1 MIRFK
6 KIRPVS
12 VQKAKKSQA
21 GQDALNKLNGF
32 LNAASAEPVYF
43 LQSMWGNQQSAIT
56 YKELREAIT
65 NGYMSESTLQAW
77 QQDYS
82 KLVSDKLAPTWISAM
97 EAASQGIKD
106 AHDSFFFDH
115 NWAGVTNWVKNHGA
129 EFVTNSSTEQRNA
142 ISALVARAYSKG
154 ESAEELSR
162 AIRPCIG
169 LTQRQAIANQNYY
182 DHVKEQ
188 LLKNNPGMKDAT
200 AAKKAQDAAA
210 KYAAKQH
217 RYRAQVIAQTE
228 LAFAYQHGEYEAV
241 KMAQAQG
248 LMGTVEKIWSTA
260 YDDGVCAICS
270 ALEGTKIAMDD
281 DFPFGKN
288 PQLFAGQRLTPPAH
302 PLCRCAVEY
311 REISPPVIQPTAQQS
326 PQPGTPGNPNIPD
339 PNAPAVPNSVQMPP
353 GMTNKGPAHL
363 GGTGEMYA
371 CEDANGEEWLFKPA
385 QSKNGVPEPF
395 RAYVQEAGYKVQGIV
410 DPDTAVEVGTG
421 DIGGKFGAFQKKVSV
436 DPAGFD
442 YKGWQQYGTQGL
454 TADQVQQIQREHVTD
469 WLMGN
474 FDSHGGNFVTDTS
487 GRLIGVDKE
496 QSFRYIKDAASGKM
510 TYAYHP
516 NSKYGETE
524 PLYNTLFRK
533 YANNELDLD
542 PQDTLA
548 YIKRVE
554 AIPDKEYREIFR
566 RYAESLHGK
575 GQQAEDLLD
584 AIVERKQTL
593 RETYRTFYTDLLTQ
607 RTGKKQAAFVWADE
621 AQATAKTMQASAHSV
636 ASLKKM
642 SKQDLLQ
649 LAKQKN
655 IAYYNNMNKQQL
667 IDSISDPVKAQQCS
681 ADVRNR
687 LAANQAARNAK
698 AAQPKPVKPASN
710 LPPGTLTADDVF
722 SDLDKVH
729 PGQKQGYAVWS
740 DADKVEGMNLTTR
753 RMLIDGDVHYEIT
766 GKLRSSTWNEVLQ
779 KMDGPQPT
787 VQASR
792 INMQFETTAPTSRAW
807 TANTLVDTHTNI
819 HGVVTYLDNMDPA
832 YGSLEVYSGKAQG
845 LHSWDGYFRIRV
857 RSTGDG
863 VADAKKAVDLLK
875 SVGLDD
881 VASTPTAAAEETL
894 KKARLVWSQA
904 PGRVDELRNL
914 TGTRLVQKLDDII
927 QQEGIDAAQL
937 ANMQLQREYNG
948 YISYANKGMAKK
960 LEKAGAKYVYHS
972 VSREGDVVKI
982 VESNGI
988 SSTMSRVKQGIAN
1001 PAGASMT
1008 SDMRTGGADSAFT
1021 RLVTEK
1027 AQKTGQRFSSA
1038 SVAGD
1043 YQIKLSLDVMER
1055 TDYYSFTYD
1064 NFGDALDISSNGKNP
1079 LDLAKALNRNFGNS
1093 NEIMFR
1099 NGVDGR
1105 YFTEIMC
1112 RTDQE
1117 RQSLLQ
1123 QLRTRGIMDINGID
1137 IDKFV
1142 TVGSGL

>member
-1 MIRFK
+1 MIRLK
-6 KIRPVS
+6 KIRPVT
-12 VQKAKKSQA
+12 VRKAKKSQA
-21 GQDALNKLNGF
+21 GRDALNRLNGF

-43 LQSMWGNQQSAIT
+43 LQNMWRNQQNAIS
-56 YKELREAIT
+56 YKELRDAIT

-82 KLVSDKLAPTWISAM
+82 NLVANKLAPTWISAM
-97 EAASQGIKD
+97 EAASQSIKN

-115 NWAGVTNWVKNHGA
+115 HWVGIANWVKNHGA
-129 EFVTNSSTEQRNA
+129 EFVTNSSNEQRSA
-142 ISALVARAYSKG
+142 IRALVARAYSKR

-188 LLKNNPGMKDAT
+188 LLKNNPGMKEAT

-217 RYRAQVIAQTE
+217 RYRAHAIAQTE

-248 LMGTVEKIWSTA
+248 LMGIVEKIWSTA
-260 YDDGVCAICS
+260 YDDGVCAICG
-270 ALEGTKIAMDD
+270 ALEGAKIGIDD

-311 REISPPVIQPTAQQS
+311 REISPPVIQPTAQQ
-326 PQPGTPGNPNIPD
+326 PQVGTPGNPNIPD
-339 PNAPAVPNSVQMPP
+339 PNAPAVPGTVQIPP
-353 GMTNKGPAHL
+353 GMTNKGFVNL

-371 CEDANGEEWLFKPA
+371 YEDANENQWLFKPA
-385 QSKNGVPEPF
+385 QSKSGTPEPF
-395 RAYVQEAGYKVQGIV
+395 RAYIQEAGYRVQGIV
-410 DPDTAVEVGTG
+410 DPDTAVEVGVG
-421 DIGGKFGAFQKKVSV
+421 DIDGRFGAFQRKVDV
-436 DPAGFD
+436 DPNGFH
-442 YKGWQQYGTQGL
+442 YKGWQQYGTQAL
-454 TADQVQQIQREHVTD
+454 SPEQAQQIQRENVTD
-469 WLMGN
+469 WLLGN
-474 FDSHGGNFVTDTS
+474 FDSHGGNFVTDTN

-496 QSFRYIKDAASGKM
+496 QSFRYIKDPASSKM

-533 YANNELDLD
+533 YADGDLDLD
-542 PQDTLA
+542 PQDTLT

-566 RYAESLHGK
+566 QYAESLHGK
-575 GQQAEDLLD
+575 GKQAEELLD
-584 AIVERKQTL
+584 AIVERKQAL
-593 RETYRTFYTDLLTQ
+593 RETYQTFYTDLLTQ
-607 RTGKKQAAFVWADE
+607 RTGKKQTAFIWADE
-621 AQATAKTMQASAHSV
+621 AQATAKTMQATTHSV

-655 IAYYNNMNKQQL
+655 IAYYNSMNKQQL
-667 IDSISDPVKAQQCS
+667 IDSISDPVKAQRCS

-687 LAANQAARNAK
+687 LAANQAARNAR
-698 AAQPKPVKPASN
+698 AAQAKPVNPASN
-710 LPPGTLTADDVF
+710 LPPGTLTAEDVF
-722 SDLDKVH
+722 SDLDIVR
-729 PGQKQGYAVWS
+729 PSQKQGYAVWS

-753 RMLIDGDVHYEIT
+753 RMLFDGDVHYEIT
-766 GKLRSSTWNEVLQ
+766 GKLRASTWNEVLQ
-779 KMDGPQPT
+779 KMDGPHPT
-787 VQASR
+787 VQSSR
-792 INMQFETTAPTSRAW
+792 INMKFETTAQTSRDW
-807 TANTLVDTHTNI
+807 TANTLVDTRTNI
-819 HGVVTYLDNMDPA
+819 HGVVTYLDGMDPA
-832 YGSLEVYSGKAQG
+832 YGFLEVYSGKVQG
-845 LHSWDGYFRIRV
+845 LHSWDGYFRIRI
-857 RSTGDG
+857 RSSGDG

-875 SVGLDD
+875 SVGLDE
-881 VASTPTAAAEETL
+881 VARTPTAAAEETL

-927 QQEGIDAAQL
+927 QQEGIDAAQI
-937 ANMQLQREYNG
+937 AKMQLQREYNG
-948 YISYANKGMAKK
+948 YISYANKGMVQK
-960 LEKAGAKYVYHS
+960 LKKAGAKYVYHS
-972 VSREGDVVKI
+972 VRREEDVIKI

-988 SSTMSRVKQGIAN
+988 ASTMSRIKQGIAD
-1001 PAGASMT
+1001 PAGVSMI
-1008 SDMRTGGADSAFT
+1008 SDMRTGGADSAFM
-1021 RLVTEK
+1021 RIVTEK
-1027 AQKTGQRFSSA
+1027 AQKTGRHFSDA

-1055 TDYYSFTYD
+1055 TDYYSFTSD
-1064 NFGDALDISSNGKNP
+1064 HFGNTLDISNSGKNP
-1079 LDLAKALNRNFGNS
+1079 LEMTKSLNRNFCSS

-1099 NGVDGR
+1099 NGVEGR
-1105 YFTEIMC
+1105 YFTEIVC
-1112 RTDQE
+1112 RTQQE

-1123 QLRTRGIMDINGID
+1123 QFRARSIMNINGID
-1137 IDKFV
+1137 IEKFV

>member
-6 KIRPVS
+6 KIRVR
-12 VQKAKKSQA
+12 KAAGSKSQG
-21 GQDALNKLNGF
+21 GQDALNKLNSF
-32 LNAASAEPVYF
+32 LNASSAEPAYI
-43 LQSMWGNQQSAIT
+43 LQSTWGNQQNAIT
-56 YKELREAIT
+56 YKEIREAII
-65 NGYMSESTLQAW
+65 NGHMSEKTFEQW

-82 KLVSDKLAPTWISAM
+82 KMVSDKLAPTWIKAM
-97 EAASQGIKD
+97 EAASQGIQD
-106 AHDSFFFDH
+106 THSGFYFDH
-115 NWAGVTNWVKNHGA
+115 NWVGITNWVKDHGA
-129 EFVTNSSTEQRNA
+129 EFVTNISTEQRSA
-142 ISALVARAYSKG
+142 VSALIARAYSKG
-154 ESAEELSR
+154 ESPEELSR

-169 LTQRQAIANQNYY
+169 LTERQAIANANYY
-182 DHVKEQ
+182 DHVKAQ
-188 LLKNNPGMKDAT
+188 LLKDHPKMTEAA
-200 AAKKAQDAAA
+200 AAKKAQEAAA
-210 KYAAKQH
+210 KYAAQQH
-217 RYRAQVIAQTE
+217 RYRADMIAETE

-248 LMGTVEKIWSTA
+248 YLGTVQKIWSTA
-260 YDDGVCAICS
+260 YDDGVCDICG
-270 ALEGTKIAMDD
+270 ALEGQTIGIDD
-281 DFPFGKN
+281 EFSFKVNKLLFG
-288 PQLFAGQRLTPPAH
+288 GQRLTPPAH
-302 PLCRCAVEY
+302 PFCRCAVEY
-311 REISPPVIQPTAQQS
+311 KEITPPVIQPTTQQ
-326 PQPGTPGNPNIPD
+326 PQAGTPGNPNIPD
-339 PNAPAVPNSVQMPP
+339 PNAPSIPGSLQMPK
-353 GMTNKGPAHL
+353 GMTDKGNAKL
-363 GGTGEMYA
+363 GGTGEMHL
-371 CEDANGEEWLFKPA
+371 CEDGNGDEWLFKPA
-385 QSKNGVPEPF
+385 QSKAGTPEPF

-410 DPDTAVEVGTG
+410 DPDTAVPVGTG
-421 DIGGKFGAFQKKVSV
+421 NIGGKFGAYQKKIDV
-436 DPAGFD
+436 DSSGFD
-442 YKGWQQYGTQGL
+442 YKAWQGYGTQGL
-454 TADQVQQIQREHVTD
+454 APEQVQQIQREHVTD

-510 TYAYHP
+510 SYAYHP
-516 NSKYGETE
+516 NAKYGETE

-566 RYAESLHGK
+566 QYAESLHGK
-575 GQQAEDLLD
+575 GKQAENLLD

-621 AQATAKTMQASAHSV
+621 AQATAKTMQAATHSV

-698 AAQPKPVKPASN
+698 AVQTKPVKPSSN
-710 LPPGTLTADDVF
+710 LPSGTLTADDVF
-722 SDLDKVH
+722 SDLGKVH

-766 GKLRSSTWNEVLQ
+766 GKLRSSAWDDVLQ

-807 TANTLVDTHTNI
+807 STNALVDTHTNI
-819 HGVVTYLDNMDPA
+819 HGVATYLDSMDPA
-832 YGSLEVYSGKAQG
+832 YGSLEVYSGKVQG
-845 LHSWDGYFRIRV
+845 LHSWDGYFRIRI

-863 VADAKKAVDLLK
+863 AADAKKAADLLK

-881 VASTPTAAAEETL
+881 VTRTPTAAAEETL

-904 PGRVDELRNL
+904 PGRADELRNL
-914 TGTRLVQKLDDII
+914 SGARLVQKLDDII
-927 QQEGIDAAQL
+927 QQEGIDAAQI

-948 YISYANKGMAKK
+948 YISYANKGLSQQ

-988 SSTMSRVKQGIAN
+988 SSTMSRIKQGIEH
-1001 PAGASMT
+1001 PGGASML
-1008 SDMRTGGADSAFT
+1008 SDMRSGGADSAFT

-1027 AQKTGQRFSSA
+1027 AQKTKQRFSNA
-1038 SVAGD
+1038 SVYGD
-1043 YQIKLSLDVMER
+1043 YQIKISLDVMDR

-1064 NFGDALDISSNGKNP
+1064 NFGRTLDISSSGKSP
-1079 LDLAKALNRNFGNS
+1079 LEMAKSLNRNFGSS

-1112 RTDQE
+1112 KTDQE

-1123 QLRTRGIMDINGID
+1123 QFRSRGIMDINGID